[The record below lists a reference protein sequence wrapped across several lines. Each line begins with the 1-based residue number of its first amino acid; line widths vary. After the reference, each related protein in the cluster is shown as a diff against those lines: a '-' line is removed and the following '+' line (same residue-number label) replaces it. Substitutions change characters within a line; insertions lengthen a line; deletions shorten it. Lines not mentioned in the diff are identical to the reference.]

1 MFPNRSTVKHLRK
14 AAVSTRTE
22 SGRRGA
28 ALALC
33 GWMLLLVGCASGPG
47 SRPQPAAPS
56 ASANPSVRGNS
67 ADVAFR
73 AIGLVGT
80 PYRTA
85 GADPG
90 VGFDCSG
97 FVQYVYRDATGV
109 QLPRNTQGQLALKI
123 PVSRRSLQTGDLVFF
138 NTSGRGVSHVGI
150 YVGEGRFVHA
160 PNHGG
165 RVRLDQLDDG
175 YWSSRYLGARRVL
188 AR

>member
-1 MFPNRSTVKHLRK
+1 MVTGTSDATHRS
-14 AAVSTRTE
+14 AS
-22 SGRRGA
+22 
-28 ALALC
+28 LALLVLVA
-33 GWMLLLVGCASGPG
+33 LLAGCASGPS
-47 SRPQPAAPS
+47 SRPRPAQDHAGS
-56 ASANPSVRGNS
+56 ASLATGNS

-97 FVQYVYRDATGV
+97 FVQYVYRDAAGL
-109 QLPRNTQGQLALKI
+109 QLPRNTQSQHALKI
-123 PVSRRSLQTGDLVFF
+123 PVSRRYLRTGDLVFF

-165 RVRLDQLDDG
+165 RVRLDHLDDG
-175 YWSSRYLGARRVL
+175 YWSKRYLGARRIIQP
-188 AR
+188 